1 MVRKAV
7 IWSERASYEFREVL
21 EFYTKRN
28 GNASYSFK
36 ILSKTD
42 DLLEVLSSN
51 EFIGRPTK
59 NRKTRVVVMD
69 VYLIFYE
76 IHENRIEILS
86 FYDNRQ
92 NPEKALADR

>member
-1 MVRKAV
+1 MVRKTI
-7 IWSERASYEFREVL
+7 IWSERASSEFREIL

-36 ILSKTD
+36 VLTKTN
-42 DLLEVLSSN
+42 DLLEVLASS

-59 NRKTRVVVMD
+59 NKKTRVVVMD

-76 IHENRIEILS
+76 IHKNRIEILS
-86 FYDNRQ
+86 FWDNRR